1 MGCRQGSQSRQPSLS
16 GYRKPW
22 RRTGPASWVTGFG
35 SLRLITA
42 CPRFNQIGYNRRLLS
57 GAGSSRGIAVPIYE
71 YQCQSCGHQ
80 MEALQKISDEPLKD
94 CPVCHKPELSKLISA
109 ASFRLKGGGWY
120 ETDFKTGGKKQL
132 AESDS
137 ATKSS
142 GDEAKAESKD
152 SKTAKP
158 AASGEKGKS
167 SPDKGSKDQSN
178 KPKKAD

>member
-1 MGCRQGSQSRQPSLS
+1 
-16 GYRKPW
+16 
-22 RRTGPASWVTGFG
+22 
-35 SLRLITA
+35 
-42 CPRFNQIGYNRRLLS
+42 
-57 GAGSSRGIAVPIYE
+57 VPIYE
-71 YQCQSCGHQ
+71 YQCQGCGHQ

-137 ATKSS
+137 TTKSS
-142 GDEAKAESKD
+142 GDDVKSDSRAAKAASKD
-152 SKTAKP
+152 KP

-167 SPDKGSKDQSN
+167 SPEKGGKDQSS

>member
-1 MGCRQGSQSRQPSLS
+1 
-16 GYRKPW
+16 
-22 RRTGPASWVTGFG
+22 
-35 SLRLITA
+35 
-42 CPRFNQIGYNRRLLS
+42 
-57 GAGSSRGIAVPIYE
+57 
-71 YQCQSCGHQ
+71 

-142 GDEAKAESKD
+142 GEEAKAESKD
-152 SKTAKP
+152 SKAAKP

>member
-1 MGCRQGSQSRQPSLS
+1 
-16 GYRKPW
+16 
-22 RRTGPASWVTGFG
+22 
-35 SLRLITA
+35 
-42 CPRFNQIGYNRRLLS
+42 
-57 GAGSSRGIAVPIYE
+57 
-71 YQCQSCGHQ
+71 

-137 ATKSS
+137 TTKSS
-142 GDEAKAESKD
+142 GDDVKSDSRAAKVASND
-152 SKTAKP
+152 KP
-158 AASGEKGKS
+158 VASGEKGKS
-167 SPDKGSKDQSN
+167 SPEKGGKDQSG